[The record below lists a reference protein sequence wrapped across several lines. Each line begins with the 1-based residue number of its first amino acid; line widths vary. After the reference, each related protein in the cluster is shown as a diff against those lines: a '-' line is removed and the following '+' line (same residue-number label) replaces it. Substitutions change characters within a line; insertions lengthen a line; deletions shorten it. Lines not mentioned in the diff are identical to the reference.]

1 MLRVEPELIAAYVS
15 DGTLRL
21 AFHHWM
27 DGSSATLLAH
37 SAAECAGAQ
46 QPPAFWQMH
55 DLIFAR
61 QGDLWGATGEVYSA
75 MAGELGLEA
84 AAFNQCM
91 ADPAIADKLARMDGE
106 RRSMN
111 LRGRPSFLINDQLV
125 EGAAPLA
132 ALAAVID
139 AAR

>member
-1 MLRVEPELIAAYVS
+1 MLRVEPELIATYVR
-15 DGTLRL
+15 DGALRL

-27 DGSSATLLAH
+27 DSSPASQLAH
-37 SAAECAGAQ
+37 SAAECAGTQ
-46 QPPAFWQMH
+46 QPLAFWQMH

-61 QGDLWGATGEVYSA
+61 QGDLWSATGTVYSA
-75 MAGELGLEA
+75 MASELGLDA

-106 RRSMN
+106 RRSLN

-132 ALAAVID
+132 ALAAIID
-139 AAR
+139 AAP